1 MTLVVGTALVVLIVV
16 IWQLVPGGPRH
27 VPRADESGSSIARLV
42 DDFSSRS
49 GWAMFA
55 GGRAGLGYSEGGY
68 RLRLDRPMD
77 DGLSVLV
84 LRGERWPSVAAT
96 AAVEERAPIGG
107 LVGVG
112 CAAGKDGAYVGAVD
126 PATSGFVILRAIGS
140 SMALL
145 RYGAGDDGIIRPV
158 PEENELQLQCSI
170 RTGQEPG
177 TSIRLFVN
185 RRFLAAYQ
193 DSLGLGPFNG
203 MVLGG
208 VSLRTPLDA
217 MFKRAVMQTT
227 PPGPGSPVAI
237 ACDRLVAAS
246 SLEDD
251 YGWLADSGGTKLNSM
266 DFDTREVL
274 RLGRE
279 LDQVSAGLKADARG
293 SRAGGKARRSLR
305 YLADRLRVQGDALDS
320 LTSAIDRGPVDT
332 TVPSRALSCSAPR
345 FVAPPSRGSGRPTRV
360 PRGASA
366 SQRMGTARELDE
378 RLRRDLPAPVFLP
391 DAQTLPARPG
401 LHVDV
406 NLSYRSFRVFGN
418 SIEELKHSLR
428 INAIHVEGELAAG
441 VTDSRFEWAYQTLDG
456 ARGCALVPG
465 VTLNLVVTLP
475 RWKPPAGADRYLRN
489 QWNQFMWDLDDHER
503 HHSELWIRAANRM
516 IATVE
521 DEPPDPSCTRA
532 VAAAKA
538 RIARVF
544 REYERLQRAFDRD
557 VAAGRVPG
565 PSLP

>member
-1 MTLVVGTALVVLIVV
+1 MALVFLIVV

-27 VPRADESGSSIARLV
+27 VPRAEGLGNPITRLV

-49 GWAMFA
+49 GWATFD

-84 LRGERWPSVAAT
+84 LRRGRWPSVAAT

-126 PATSGFVILRAIGS
+126 PATSGFVILRAVGS
-140 SMALL
+140 SMAIL
-145 RYGAGDDGIIRPV
+145 RYGAGGDGMIRPV
-158 PEENELQLQCSI
+158 PEENELQLQCNI

-185 RRFLAAYQ
+185 GRFLAAYR
-193 DSLGLGPFNG
+193 DSFGLGPFNG
-203 MVLGG
+203 MVLAG
-208 VSLRTPLDA
+208 VSLRRPLDA
-217 MFKRAVMQTT
+217 LFKRAVLQTI
-227 PPGPGSPVAI
+227 PPEPGSPLAI
-237 ACDRLVAAS
+237 ACDRLVAAR
-246 SLEDD
+246 SLQDD
-251 YGWLADSGGTKLNSM
+251 YGWLAESGGTRRNST

-279 LDQVSAGLKADARG
+279 LAQVSAGLKADARG
-293 SRAGGKARRSLR
+293 SGVDGRARRSLR
-305 YLADRLRVQGDALDS
+305 NLADRLGTQGDALDP

-345 FVAPPSRGSGRPTRV
+345 FVVPPSRGSGRPTGV

-366 SQRMGTARELDE
+366 SQRMDTARELDE
-378 RLRRDLPAPVFLP
+378 RLSRDLPAPVFLP

-406 NLSYRSFRVFGN
+406 DLSYRSFRVFGK
-418 SIEELKHSLR
+418 SIAGLNRSLR
-428 INAIHVEGELAAG
+428 VRGIHVEGEHAAG
-441 VTDSRFEWAYQTLDG
+441 VTASRFAWTYQTLDV

-465 VTLNLVVTLP
+465 VTLGLVITLP
-475 RWKPPAGADRYLRN
+475 HWKPPARADRYLRN

-503 HHSELWIRAANRM
+503 HHSRLWIRAAKTM
-516 IATVE
+516 ISAV
-521 DEPPDPSCTRA
+521 DDHPPDPSCARA

-544 REYERLQRAFDRD
+544 RAYERLQRAFDHD